1 MKRHRRQ
8 HFTLFCGALKNN
20 DFSTPGKAD
29 EIRQHFWLINLL
41 RVTQSCSGVNKMD
54 CDTAEYKPERF
65 RVISTKMNSMLIKT
79 GEIQGQK
86 ALEVDPSLSESDQ
99 HMCSLC
105 LSRLVT
111 VSAVFQKIS
120 NIANTDTST

>member
-1 MKRHRRQ
+1 
-8 HFTLFCGALKNN
+8 
-20 DFSTPGKAD
+20 
-29 EIRQHFWLINLL
+29 
-41 RVTQSCSGVNKMD
+41 MD

-65 RVISTKMNSMLIKT
+65 RVISTTMNSMLIKT

-111 VSAVFQKIS
+111 RSTVSAEFFKKTRTHNHQK
-120 NIANTDTST
+120 